1 MNTNS
6 LRPFI
11 SIVIPTRDRP
21 DYVELCLSCLAKQT
35 FTDFEVIVSDNF
47 KNLSCKAALDIYV
60 EDKRFH
66 YFAPTRQLSM
76 CDNWDFVLSKAQ
88 GEYVTLI
95 SEKYMFRPD
104 ALATLHRVL
113 QSHPAELVSWWNET
127 LMINEFSDQVFS
139 GNYVPHF
146 KPKVAEYFCPIE
158 VLQQRFSFE
167 IPPYSRSLGPSE
179 CYGKIYSGCYHRNL
193 ISRIIKQHGR
203 VFSPISPDITS
214 MIAALSLARTCLD
227 LGQPLM
233 LACTSANVSTGYQC
247 MVNTASIK
255 EYFASFSEQEIRPY
269 LSKTPLENLWVGI
282 TNGVAR
288 DYCVIQ
294 SQSSEPRLK
303 NIPINRINLLIR
315 AKEDLDKVIIWAN
328 DEEKHELHQ
337 TWLNLLN
344 ECSESD
350 KDYICQQLAEKQQV
364 PPSQHEIFFAGGIKE
379 ATYMHKLSAKRRAEI
394 NWLENKVFR
403 IKEEFL
409 HYDNFDDAM
418 AYFSEYFRVSEEL
431 LLIK

>member
-76 CDNWDFVLSKAQ
+76 CDNWDVVLSKAQ

-303 NIPINRINLLIR
+303 NI
-315 AKEDLDKVIIWAN
+315 
-328 DEEKHELHQ
+328 
-337 TWLNLLN
+337 LN